1 MPRTTTMTVRLP
13 EEVVA
18 RLEALARSTDRTRA
32 YLASRAIEEY
42 VSLQEWQ
49 VRAIEEGV
57 AEADSAEAVFV
68 EHEKVEARLV
78 KCAASA
84 PGMRRAG
91 R

>member
-57 AEADSAEAVFV
+57 TEADSAEAVFV
-68 EHEKVEARLV
+68 EHEEVQSRLA
-78 KCAASA
+78 KRAASA
-84 PGMRRAG
+84 PGTRRAK